1 MIREAIL
8 AATAGESLS
17 MDDAVTVMR
26 EVMEGEVTPAQLG
39 SYLTALSLKGETPEG
54 NRRLRHRNA

>member
-1 MIREAIL
+1 MIREAIS

-39 SYLTALSLKGETPEG
+39 SYLTALSLKGETPEEIAG
-54 NRRLRHRNA
+54 SPP